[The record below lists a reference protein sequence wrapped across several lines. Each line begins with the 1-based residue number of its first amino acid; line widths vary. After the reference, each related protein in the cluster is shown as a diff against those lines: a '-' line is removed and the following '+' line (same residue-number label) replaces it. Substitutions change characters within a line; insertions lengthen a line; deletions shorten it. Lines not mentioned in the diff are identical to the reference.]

1 MAFSLSRNAKLY
13 VSTTTGEGTTANPT
27 FSDANTWQIEVLDGF
42 SFPANTSIQEVTVS
56 EAGTDPIRG
65 SQAFTTSIDPVDW
78 SFSSYVRP
86 YNPATTTIAPELI
99 MWQAMT
105 TPRAVAGAAPFAL
118 GAAGTGV
125 SVGDGVTEIN
135 FDVSNKNQITQL
147 QMYYNLG
154 GDQWYHIEDA
164 VVGSAEFD
172 FGIDQIS
179 MIAWSGQAR
188 VVNKITDDT
197 GTVTLSNLQTMANI
211 ANHTEVPTG
220 ASAPNFLQNKL
231 TTVELMDYSDV
242 IDSDTSATV
251 SGTTLTASGGTPF
264 ASATIGDVVVFTGGA
279 GIDTN
284 IGSAKIVGVTSD
296 TIVELEIAPGDSAGD
311 VDYTVYAG
319 YDIALTGGSL
329 SVTNNITYLTPESLG
344 VLNTPIEHF
353 TGTRAVSG
361 SMSVYLKTGAT
372 DSGTAD
378 LFKKISE
385 DFTTIT
391 QNFRAVFHVGGPAPV
406 RIDFEI
412 PHCHLVVPVI
422 DIQDVI
428 SLNID
433 FNGLPHDGTN
443 YDLEQTNE
451 LIVNYIAP

>member
-13 VSTTTGEGTTANPT
+13 VSTTTGAGTTENPT

-86 YNPATTTIAPELI
+86 YNSGSATIAPELI
-99 MWQAMT
+99 LWQAMT
-105 TPRAVAGAAPFAL
+105 TPRVGTGLAPDSL
-118 GAAGTGV
+118 GGAGTGLTV
-125 SVGDGVTEIN
+125 SNGVSEIN

-147 QMYYNLG
+147 QMYFNLG
-154 GDQWYHIEDA
+154 GSEWYHIEDGI
-164 VVGSAEFD
+164 VGSAEFD

-179 MIAWSGQAR
+179 MISWSGQGR
-188 VVNKITDDT
+188 VVNKISDDT
-197 GTVTLSNLQTMANI
+197 GAVTLTNLTTMANV
-211 ANHTEVPTG
+211 ANHTEVPTDG
-220 ASAPNFLQNKL
+220 SANFLQNKL
-231 TTVELMDYSDV
+231 TTVELMDYATTV
-242 IDSDTSATV
+242 DSDTAATT
-251 SGTTLTASGGTPF
+251 SGTTLTASAGTPF
-264 ASATIGDVVVFTGGA
+264 SNATAGDVVVFTAGA
-279 GIDTN
+279 GIDSN
-284 IGSAKIVGVTSD
+284 ITSSKITAVNGGGDSLD
-296 TIVELEIAPGDSAGD
+296 LEIAPGDSAGD
-311 VDYTVYAG
+311 VNVTVYAG
-319 YDIALTGGSL
+319 YDIALTGGNL
-329 SVTNNITYLTPESLG
+329 TVANNITYLTPESLG

-361 SMSVYLKTGAT
+361 SMSVYLKTGAN

-391 QNFRAVFHVGGPAPV
+391 QDFRAVFHVGGPAPV
-406 RIDFEI
+406 RIDFEL

-433 FNGLPHDGTN
+433 FNGLPHNGTD
-443 YDLEQTNE
+443 YDLESTNE
-451 LIVNYIAP
+451 LIVNYIA